1 MGMTNLSSAIA
12 DRTCAPVEDG
22 TARCEAS
29 ILPDEA
35 TTDQREA
42 HAALIRFIKGND
54 RPNAGAQPL
63 HGSSA
68 PSRVLSGYAGTGKT
82 WLLVQLIMAATNQR
96 VAVCAPTHKAVS
108 VITTKLAES
117 KPSGK
122 IWSGTLHALLGLRL
136 REDRDGGVQ
145 LDLDRQDKGN
155 YFEDYDLVVIDEA
168 SMVGTQLLSYIAQFQ
183 HSGRRPRV
191 LYVGD
196 PGQLLPVEP
205 EMAAEDLGPLFA
217 QTDEPEKH
225 RTPPVFETVKEHHAL
240 TEIVRQKSTGKPHP
254 IAVFAQE
261 IRRYIDGSATGVFT
275 PAMVREFISAHA
287 DEMGRD
293 VLTSPVDRIAAGA
306 VTLRTRFPSKDIR
319 VVAWR
324 NQVVDR
330 HNAFIHR
337 ELASLFEAE
346 GNRLEAPF
354 WPGETLVAREAMYG
368 FKPAAR
374 AHMRGAKFWEDALA
388 PDVENQ
394 QKKERSEDVILVQ
407 NNTEMTVR
415 SCVPIA
421 HPYADI
427 GSWWITAE
435 MPGQEVAEFFVANN
449 PLEHRRLQQAAWDE
463 YRGAPRR
470 TAAGSRRA
478 WAMTRAC
485 SPAMHGYAMT
495 AHKSQGST
503 FHYAIVDLND
513 LYGMVR
519 KAGADEYHRAFYV
532 AVTRAAERV
541 WIGI

>member
-1 MGMTNLSSAIA
+1 MGMTNLSGAIA
-12 DRTCAPVEDG
+12 DRTYAPVEDG
-22 TARCEAS
+22 AARCDAS

-35 TTDQREA
+35 TTDQRDVY
-42 HAALIRFIKGND
+42 AALVRFVMRNGD
-54 RPNAGAQPL
+54 GAQ
-63 HGSSA
+63 
-68 PSRVLSGYAGTGKT
+68 SRVLSGYAGTGKT

-117 KPSGK
+117 KPNGK

-145 LDLDRQDKGN
+145 LDLDRQDKGT

-168 SMVGTQLLSYIAQFQ
+168 SMVGTHLLSYIAQFQ

-205 EMAAEDLGPLFA
+205 EIVAEDLGSLFA
-217 QTDEPEKH
+217 QTDAPVKH
-225 RTPPVFETVKEHHAL
+225 RKPPVFETVKEQHAL

-275 PAMVREFISAHA
+275 PGMAREFISAHA
-287 DEMGRD
+287 DEMGRN

-306 VTLRTRFPSKDIR
+306 VTLRTRSPSKDIR

-354 WPGETLVAREAMYG
+354 WPGETLVARESMYG

-374 AHMRGAKFWEDALA
+374 AQLRGAKFWEDALSPA
-388 PDVENQ
+388 LEENNQ

-415 SCVPIA
+415 SCVPMA
-421 HPYADI
+421 HPYAGI
-427 GSWWITAE
+427 ASWWITAE
-435 MPGQEVAEFFVANN
+435 MPGQEVVEFFVANN
-449 PLEHRRLQQAAWDE
+449 PLEHRRMQQEAWDE
-463 YRGAPRR
+463 YRSAPRR

-478 WAMTRAC
+478 WAMTRAVA
-485 SPAMHGYAMT
+485 PAMHGYAMT
-495 AHKSQGST
+495 SHKSQGST

-513 LYGMVR
+513 LYGLVR

-532 AVTRAAERV
+532 AVTRASERV

>member
-1 MGMTNLSSAIA
+1 MTNLGGTISGRAY
-12 DRTCAPVEDG
+12 APVEDG
-22 TARCEAS
+22 VVRYSADLPEESTA
-29 ILPDEA
+29 
-35 TTDQREA
+35 DQR
-42 HAALIRFIKGND
+42 AAFAELVRFIQG
-54 RPNAGAQPL
+54 RGESPQ
-63 HGSSA
+63 SC
-68 PSRVLSGYAGTGKT
+68 VLSGYAGTGKT
-82 WLLVQLIMAATNQR
+82 WLLVQFILAATHQR

-108 VITTKLAES
+108 VITAKLAEATNTTQ
-117 KPSGK
+117 SGSGSRK

-136 REDRDGGVQ
+136 REDRDGGMQ
-145 LDLDRQDKGN
+145 LDLDRQGKGT

-168 SMVGTQLLSYIAQFQ
+168 SMVGAQLLSHIAQFQ
-183 HSGRRPRV
+183 HSGRRPRI

-205 EMAAEDLGPLFA
+205 EIAADDLVGPLFA
-217 QTDEPEKH
+217 QADAPEKH

-240 TEIVRQKSTGKPHP
+240 VEMVRQKSMGKPHP

-261 IRRYIDGSATGVFT
+261 IRRHIEGSATGVFT
-275 PAMVREFISAHA
+275 PSMASAFITAHA
-287 DEMGRD
+287 DEMGRH

-306 VTLRTRFPSKDIR
+306 VTLRTRFPSKDVR

-337 ELASLFEAE
+337 ELAPLFKAE
-346 GNRLEAPF
+346 SNFPEAPF

-374 AHMRGAKFWEDALA
+374 AHMRGARFWEDALS
-388 PDVENQ
+388 PTLEENHQ
-394 QKKERSEDVILVQ
+394 QKTERSDDVILVQ

-415 SCVPIA
+415 ACAPMA

-427 GSWWITAE
+427 ASWWITAE
-435 MPGQEVAEFFVANN
+435 MPDREVVEFFVANN
-449 PLEHRRLQQAAWDE
+449 QFEHRRMQQEAWNE
-463 YRGAPRR
+463 YRNAPRR

-485 SPAMHGYAMT
+485 APAMHGYAMT

-513 LYGMVR
+513 LYGIMR
-519 KAGADEYHRAFYV
+519 KSDPDEYHRAFYV
-532 AVTRAAERV
+532 AVTRASERV

>member
-1 MGMTNLSSAIA
+1 MGVTNFSGAIA
-12 DRTCAPVEDG
+12 DRTCVPVADG
-22 TARCEAS
+22 AARRFDA
-29 ILPDEA
+29 A
-35 TTDQREA
+35 TLDQREA
-42 HAALIRFIKGND
+42 FATLVQFIKGEEPPSS
-54 RPNAGAQPL
+54 RVSTLYGAVSQ
-63 HGSSA
+63 
-68 PSRVLSGYAGTGKT
+68 SRVLSGYAGTGKT
-82 WLLVQLIMAATNQR
+82 WLLVQLIMAATTQR

-108 VITTKLAES
+108 VITTKLADS
-117 KPSGK
+117 QPKGK

-136 REDRDGGVQ
+136 REDRDGGMR
-145 LDLDRQDKGN
+145 LDLDRQDKGI

-217 QTDEPEKH
+217 QTDEPVKH
-225 RTPPVFETVKEHHAL
+225 RTPPIFETVKEHHAL

-261 IRRYIDGSATGVFT
+261 IRRYIEGTATGVFT
-275 PAMVREFISAHA
+275 PAMVREFISVHA

-337 ELASLFEAE
+337 ELAPLFKAE
-346 GNRLEAPF
+346 KHLLEAPF
-354 WPGETLVAREAMYG
+354 WPGETLVARESMYG

-374 AHMRGAKFWEDALA
+374 AHMRGAKFWEDALS
-388 PDVENQ
+388 PTLEENNQ
-394 QKKERSEDVILVQ
+394 QKTERSDDVVLVQ

-415 SCVPIA
+415 ACAPMA

-427 GSWWITAE
+427 ASWWITAE
-435 MPGQEVAEFFVANN
+435 MPGQEVVEFFVAND
-449 PLEHRRLQQAAWDE
+449 PLEHRRLQQATWDE
-463 YRGAPRR
+463 YRHAPRR
-470 TAAGSRRA
+470 TAAGSQRA
-478 WAMTRAC
+478 WVMTRSC
-485 SPAMHGYAMT
+485 VPAMHGYAMT

-532 AVTRAAERV
+532 AVTRASERV

>member
-1 MGMTNLSSAIA
+1 MGITNFSGAVA
-12 DRTCAPVEDG
+12 DRTYAPVGDG
-22 TARCEAS
+22 AVHYSADLPEESTA
-29 ILPDEA
+29 
-35 TTDQREA
+35 DQR
-42 HAALIRFIKGND
+42 AAFAELVRFIQGRGD
-54 RPNAGAQPL
+54 
-63 HGSSA
+63 SSQ
-68 PSRVLSGYAGTGKT
+68 SQVLSGYAGTGKT
-82 WLLVQLIMAATNQR
+82 WLIVQLIMAATNQR
-96 VAVCAPTHKAVS
+96 VAVCAPTHKAVA
-108 VITTKLAES
+108 VIAAKLAEATNATQ
-117 KPSGK
+117 SGSGSRK

-145 LDLDRQDKGN
+145 LDLDRQDKGT
-155 YFEDYDLVVIDEA
+155 YFEDHDLVVIDEA
-168 SMVGTQLLSYIAQFQ
+168 SMVGTQLLSHIAQFQ

-217 QTDEPEKH
+217 QTDAPEKH
-225 RTPPVFETVKEHHAL
+225 RTPPVFETVKEYYAL

-261 IRRYIDGSATGVFT
+261 IRRYIEGTATGVFT
-275 PAMVREFISAHA
+275 PAMVREFISSHA

-306 VTLRTRFPSKDIR
+306 VTLRTRFRSKDIR

-337 ELASLFEAE
+337 ELAPLFKAE
-346 GNRLEAPF
+346 SNLLEAPF
-354 WPGETLVAREAMYG
+354 WLGETLVARESMYG

-374 AHMRGAKFWEDALA
+374 AHMRGAKFWEDALS
-388 PDVENQ
+388 PTLEENNQ

-415 SCVPIA
+415 SCVPMA

-427 GSWWITAE
+427 ASWWITAE
-435 MPGQEVAEFFVANN
+435 MPGPEVVEFFVANN
-449 PLEHRRLQQAAWDE
+449 PFEHRRLQQATWDE
-463 YRGAPRR
+463 YRNAPRR

-478 WAMTRAC
+478 WVMTRSC
-485 SPAMHGYAMT
+485 VPAMHGYAMT

-519 KAGADEYHRAFYV
+519 KSGPDEYHRAFYV
-532 AVTRAAERV
+532 AVTRASERV

>member
-1 MGMTNLSSAIA
+1 MGIANFSGAVA
-12 DRTCAPVEDG
+12 DRSYAPAGDG
-22 TARCEAS
+22 VVHCSADLPEESTA
-29 ILPDEA
+29 
-35 TTDQREA
+35 DQR
-42 HAALIRFIKGND
+42 AAFAELVRFIQGRGD
-54 RPNAGAQPL
+54 SPQ
-63 HGSSA
+63 
-68 PSRVLSGYAGTGKT
+68 SRVLSGYAGTGKT
-82 WLLVQLIMAATNQR
+82 WLLVQLILAANNQR
-96 VAVCAPTHKAVS
+96 VAVCAPTHKAVA

-117 KPSGK
+117 KPIGK

-136 REDRDGGVQ
+136 REDRDGGMQ
-145 LDLDRQDKGN
+145 LDLDRQDKGT

-205 EMAAEDLGPLFA
+205 EMTADDLGPLFA
-217 QTDEPEKH
+217 QTDASETH
-225 RTPPVFETVKEHHAL
+225 RAPPVFETIRDRHAL
-240 TEIVRQKSTGKPHP
+240 IEIVRQKSTGKPHP

-261 IRRYIDGSATGVFT
+261 IRRYIEGSATGVFT
-275 PAMVREFISAHA
+275 PSLASGFIAAHA
-287 DEMGRD
+287 DDMGRN
-293 VLTSPVDRIAAGA
+293 VMVSPVERIAAGA

-337 ELASLFEAE
+337 ELTSVFEP
-346 GNRLEAPF
+346 GDHLLKAPY

-374 AHMRGAKFWEDALA
+374 AHMRGAKFWEDALSPTLEDDGQRKA
-388 PDVENQ
+388 ERPD
-394 QKKERSEDVILVQ
+394 DVILVQ
-407 NNTEMTVR
+407 NNTEMTAR
-415 SCVPIA
+415 SCVPMS
-421 HPYADI
+421 HPYANI
-427 GSWWITAE
+427 ACWWITAE
-435 MPGQEVAEFFVANN
+435 MPGLEVVEFFVASS
-449 PLEHRRLQQAAWDE
+449 PQEHRSLQQEAWNE
-463 YRGAPRR
+463 YRNAPRR
-470 TAAGSRRA
+470 TTAGSRRA
-478 WAMTRAC
+478 WTVTRAC
-485 SPAMHGYAMT
+485 APAMHGYAMT

-519 KAGADEYHRAFYV
+519 KSGPDEYHRAFYV